1 MGLMAMK
8 EKCSQITATTL
19 CIMWLQTRERRA
31 EPSVYMYMYHRGVC
45 VIKVGSIWGLL
56 SLVL

>member
-1 MGLMAMK
+1 MK